1 MAEKLKIIGS
11 LTSPFVR
18 IVRVVCE
25 ELHAPYE
32 VDVVLPFGKMSE
44 EQNRRINEN
53 NPLMKVPILIDKGQN
68 VLDSRV
74 IVTYLLKHY
83 AANKTPDF
91 STEFPK
97 TPQEDNI
104 VSTIY
109 GIADSGVLGFMT
121 KNTHP
126 EVNMD
131 HGFMK
136 RSNDRLEHGLAWL
149 DKQQSLGQDFGVPEA
164 LLICVLE
171 WFTKRNICDWQKYP
185 HLESVHSR
193 FQNRPSLVK
202 TRIPKEL

>member
-11 LTSPFVR
+11 VTSPFVR

-25 ELHAPYE
+25 ELNAPYE
-32 VDVVLPFGKMSE
+32 MDVVLPFGKMSE

-53 NPLMKVPILIDKGQN
+53 NPLMKVPILIDSGQN
-68 VLDSRV
+68 ILDSRV
-74 IVTYLLKHY
+74 IVTYLLRHY
-83 AANKTPDF
+83 SANKTTNFNTDF
-91 STEFPK
+91 PRN
-97 TPQEDNI
+97 PQEDNI

-149 DKQQSLGQDFGVPEA
+149 DKQDSMGKSFGVPEA

-171 WFTKRNICDWQKYP
+171 WFTKRRVCDWQKYS
-185 HLESVHSR
+185 HLKAIHEKFHE
-193 FQNRPSLVK
+193 RPSLVK